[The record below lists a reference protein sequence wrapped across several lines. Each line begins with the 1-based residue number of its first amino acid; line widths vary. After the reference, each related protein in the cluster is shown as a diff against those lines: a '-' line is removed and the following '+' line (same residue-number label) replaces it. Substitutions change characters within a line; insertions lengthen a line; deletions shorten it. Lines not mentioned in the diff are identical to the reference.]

1 MKNKA
6 IRIKQRNAEIA
17 QVSEESFS
25 LTFLLIVIQLEE
37 KYMTELVEGKDTLYS
52 LLIHD
57 AKLNSVPPGKISGR
71 CPCHHQ

>member
-6 IRIKQRNAEIA
+6 ITIKLRKVEIA
-17 QVSEESFS
+17 KVSEESFS

-37 KYMTELVEGKDTLYS
+37 KYMTELVEGKDTLHS
-52 LLIHD
+52 LFIHD
-57 AKLNSVPPGKISGR
+57 AKLNSVPPGKTSGR